1 MKRIGNFK
9 IILWLIIVFLIAG
22 NVGVMKASAN
32 TPRVIIE
39 NYQIVEGSIE
49 PGGKVILSLQLKN
62 TSNSQDVY
70 NTLLTYANVE
80 NMIMSSEKSNQ
91 IFVNSI
97 KAGKETTITFEL
109 EISKEFSANSIFID
123 FNLDYVTANG
133 EKLGNSAKIALKK
146 DDCILSVGEVSIND
160 AVELEMPTVLSFD
173 YANIGDK
180 DIYDI
185 TMKLDGNI
193 EEEEKTV
200 EIGNISAGQKKTFD
214 YNFYLT
220 EEGTQKVNVSF
231 EYKDSKGTIKTIE
244 EKEYMVNV
252 NKADDISNNKEQ
264 SKKGISGQQ
273 IVIFCVGIFFIVVIL
288 FVEFKIIKRREQL

>member
-133 EKLGNSAKIALKK
+133 EKL
-146 DDCILSVGEVSIND
+146 
-160 AVELEMPTVLSFD
+160 VEELLE
-173 YANIGDK
+173 ANIFAVVIGKTTDNNDK
-180 DIYDI
+180 VV
-185 TMKLDGNI
+185 LN
-193 EEEEKTV
+193 EEETRFLEPAKAD
-200 EIGNISAGQKKTFD
+200 EI
-214 YNFYLT
+214 Y
-220 EEGTQKVNVSF
+220 KVNF
-231 EYKDSKGTIKTIE
+231 ES
-244 EKEYMVNV
+244 
-252 NKADDISNNKEQ
+252 A
-264 SKKGISGQQ
+264 
-273 IVIFCVGIFFIVVIL
+273 
-288 FVEFKIIKRREQL
+288 